1 MQSQEFTA
9 NGVWV
14 CPQSVSAVFV
24 QGQGGGGGLVATR
37 AFQAQSPAAAGEP
50 AEPWRMRR
58 RPSYPARPM
67 TSSSALA
74 GPAAAP
80 DSREAGAALAP
91 LATWSSFQEERVAVT
106 ATVFCRALAG
116 LDPIAAQ
123 EETAAVFPAF
133 RDHQAPRILET
144 RAAPAAPQ
152 SMSRVAVVA
161 AAHR

>member
-24 QGQGGGGGLVATR
+24 QGQGGGGGDTGLPGAVSGGGGGA
-37 AFQAQSPAAAGEP
+37 SG
-50 AEPWRMRR
+50 
-58 RPSYPARPM
+58 
-67 TSSSALA
+67 ALA
-74 GPAAAP
+74 YAPTPVIPGTSYDIVIGAGGAGGGAGQSGGGGGASAFGNLVVFPGGAGGGHGNGILPGSGGTGP
-80 DSREAGAALAP
+80 DC
-91 LATWSSFQEERVAVT
+91 SSGGE
-106 ATVFCRALAG
+106 
-116 LDPIAAQ
+116 
-123 EETAAVFPAF
+123 AAVFPAF